1 MSKDLVSEREEIKCS
16 TIITYYRDD
25 QKLIK
30 FDDFNEENIKEYDQ
44 MWPQIFYHSYR
55 ISIINCS
62 RSWKANSL
70 FNLMSQQADIDKIYL
85 YAKGPYEPKYQLINN
100 KKQSAD
106 LKHFN
111 DSKVFV
117 E

>member
-1 MSKDLVSEREEIKCS
+1 MSKDLVTEREEIKCS

-62 RSWKANSL
+62 RS
-70 FNLMSQQADIDKIYL
+70 
-85 YAKGPYEPKYQLINN
+85 
-100 KKQSAD
+100 
-106 LKHFN
+106 
-111 DSKVFV
+111 
-117 E
+117 

>member
-62 RSWKANSL
+62 RS
-70 FNLMSQQADIDKIYL
+70 
-85 YAKGPYEPKYQLINN
+85 
-100 KKQSAD
+100 
-106 LKHFN
+106 
-111 DSKVFV
+111 
-117 E
+117 

>member
-85 YAKGPYEPKYQLINN
+85 YAKDPYEPKYQLIIN
-100 KKQSAD
+100 KKQSAE

-111 DSKVFV
+111 NSKVFV

>member
-1 MSKDLVSEREEIKCS
+1 MRKDLVSEKEEIKCS

-85 YAKGPYEPKYQLINN
+85 YAKDPYEPKYQLIIN
-100 KKQSAD
+100 KKQSAE

-111 DSKVFV
+111 NSKVFV

>member
-1 MSKDLVSEREEIKCS
+1 
-16 TIITYYRDD
+16 
-25 QKLIK
+25 
-30 FDDFNEENIKEYDQ
+30 
-44 MWPQIFYHSYR
+44 
-55 ISIINCS
+55 
-62 RSWKANSL
+62 
-70 FNLMSQQADIDKIYL
+70 MSQQADIDKIYL
-85 YAKGPYEPKYQLINN
+85 YAKGPYEPKFQLINN